1 MQKKTKV
8 ILIFISKTMC
18 SEKEKKKNQEDL
30 ADKSVKD
37 FSLLGK
43 DVKFW
48 NEIFKLTLQSS
59 FLRLLYIVLIFIIQY
74 NFLKIISR
82 SKLRKITGFLFLR
95 HLTVLL
101 QIMLL
106 STEINSRVK
115 IKFKI
120 KLKVKISRK
129 IQLINF
135 MNL

>member
-18 SEKEKKKNQEDL
+18 SEKEKKNQEDL

-129 IQLINF
+129 IKLINF